1 MAKRV
6 ILDTNIIISYLIS
19 DHFKSMDDLITSSK
33 ITIVLSESLIEE
45 VYEVSK
51 RPKFRKFFKTQD
63 ILDFFALIEDHSE
76 MIEPI
81 SIAIFHNDPKDEF
94 LISLAVDSKADFMIT
109 GDKALLEL
117 GIAGKTRI
125 ISFTD
130 FLKVKV

>member
-94 LISLAVDSKADFMIT
+94 FIFSCC
-109 GDKALLEL
+109 
-117 GIAGKTRI
+117 
-125 ISFTD
+125 
-130 FLKVKV
+130 